1 MSLIFKII
9 VVIFKPN
16 MAQLTLIFL
25 EVNLC
30 VSMLIFFERYSENH
44 MVLLRMLFYGVVLYL
59 LPVSLFA
66 SEYID
71 VVIVSCLLPGKSSG
85 GISLSIDSE
94 TKEIKYI
101 VKRMGLIESINV
113 FNEGNKLKRFTD
125 SQMGITYYG
134 FRLGEYGYIIDIIN
148 GSEKNEYTISF
159 DIKNNKVI
167 QSSDCL
173 PNSFRSDNIRS
184 D

>member
-1 MSLIFKII
+1 M
-9 VVIFKPN
+9 
-16 MAQLTLIFL
+16 T
-25 EVNLC
+25 
-30 VSMLIFFERYSENH
+30 
-44 MVLLRMLFYGVVLYL
+44 LLRWLFYGVVLYL
-59 LPVSLFA
+59 FPVGSFA
-66 SEYID
+66 SEYIGT
-71 VVIVSCLLPGKSSG
+71 VILSCLLPGVTSRD
-85 GISLSIDSE
+85 ISLSINSE

-101 VKRMGLIESINV
+101 IKRMGVIESISV
-113 FNEGNKLKRFTD
+113 FNEGNKLMRFTD

-159 DIKNNKVI
+159 DIKKNNKLI

-184 D
+184 DYIDNVPNMNDKDFVFP